1 MRPAWSGGST
11 TTRPMFGQRQ
21 RRRRRRADVSAQS
34 SDTLNRFHRQDD
46 PADGPAAATSTY
58 ASSKRHRSR
67 STGSSSTRYSPT
79 VKLRRLALSIR
90 LLISQFTTR
99 RPSRRSRG
107 LSYVASVVT
116 GIGVFFGSFYVAI
129 AFLGSPVGFRYLRR
143 RRIALYWG
151 HRPPPK
157 ITPTARRR
165 SVEEESI
172 PLLLHHVVP
181 KSNGRIHV
189 ERPTAGIDNDYRQ
202 RAGEHKM
209 DEPFVSDD
217 HHNNHNRNERES
229 SSSVDS
235 EYAFDDDHVRHK
247 RCRRVEWE
255 RYYHP
260 NCNSIHETSPS
271 ESISTRKETFQYIS
285 HGYFRDV
292 ISLTDQV
299 GEGIVMKI
307 LRMKKHDVD
316 YELMESIRVDAL
328 VMERL
333 TASPRITEIYGHCGV
348 SVFTESLPGEIEQN
362 AVPGDTRGHMKQR
375 EVDKHFGPQ
384 NNWSPELK
392 LSLALLFAEAIADLH
407 GYVGGVIVHDD
418 IQLVQFLIDSEGKM
432 KLNDFN
438 RAVVML
444 YDEERGEFCKYV
456 NGGAYGNLRSPEEW
470 WKRPL
475 NEQIDVFSFGN
486 AVYELLTGLEPF
498 YDVNDDEVVHRK
510 MKRGETAYI
519 DDRYRTRSFA
529 ESKLVELIEKCFA
542 FDPEERITIFEAAR
556 FLQEA
561 INENDKRK
569 LRGLA

>member
-1 MRPAWSGGST
+1 
-11 TTRPMFGQRQ
+11 MFGQRQ
-21 RRRRRRADVSAQS
+21 RRRRRADVSSTAPVFISPQS
-34 SDTLNRFHRQDD
+34 NADTPNSFHRQSAAD
-46 PADGPAAATSTY
+46 PAATSTY
-58 ASSKRHRSR
+58 ASSKRQRSSSAR
-67 STGSSSTRYSPT
+67 TGSTGSSSIRHSLS

-90 LLISQFTTR
+90 LLISQLTTR
-99 RPSRRSRG
+99 RPAHRSRG
-107 LSYVASVVT
+107 LSYVASVGT
-116 GIGVFFGSFYVAI
+116 AIGVFFGSFYVAI
-129 AFLGSPVGFRYLRR
+129 ATLGSPVGYKYLRR
-143 RRIALYWG
+143 QRTALYWG
-151 HRPPPK
+151 YKPPPSFKRK
-157 ITPTARRR
+157 IIPTARRR
-165 SVEEESI
+165 LIDEEPI
-172 PLLLHHVVP
+172 PLLLRHVVP
-181 KSNGRIHV
+181 KSNGRMHV
-189 ERPTAGIDNDYRQ
+189 KRPTAGIDNDDRQ
-202 RAGEHKM
+202 RARGHRSN
-209 DEPFVSDD
+209 EPFASGD
-217 HHNNHNRNERES
+217 HHNNNNNNRNERES

-235 EYAFDDDHVRHK
+235 EYAFDDDRVRHK

-271 ESISTRKETFQYIS
+271 ESTGTNTTYIS

-292 ISLTDQV
+292 ISLTDQM
-299 GEGIVMKI
+299 GEDIVMKI

-348 SVFTESLPGEIEQN
+348 SVYTESLPGEIEQN

-384 NNWSPELK
+384 NDWSPELK

-407 GYVGGVIVHDD
+407 GYFGGVIVHGD
-418 IQLVQFLIDSEGKM
+418 IQLVQFLIDSQGNM
-432 KLNDFN
+432 KLNDYN

-444 YDEERGEFCKYV
+444 YDEERGEYCKYV

-529 ESKLVELIEKCFA
+529 ESKLVQLIEKCFV
-542 FDPEERITIFEAAR
+542 FDPEERITIFEAVR

>member
-1 MRPAWSGGST
+1 
-11 TTRPMFGQRQ
+11 MFGQGQ
-21 RRRRRRADVSAQS
+21 RRRRRADVSSTAPVFISPQS
-34 SDTLNRFHRQDD
+34 NADTPNSFHRQPAAD
-46 PADGPAAATSTY
+46 PAATY
-58 ASSKRHRSR
+58 ASSKRQRSSSAR
-67 STGSSSTRYSPT
+67 NGSTGSSSTRHSLS

-90 LLISQFTTR
+90 LLISQLTTR
-99 RPSRRSRG
+99 RPAHRSRG
-107 LSYVASVVT
+107 LSYVASVGT
-116 GIGVFFGSFYVAI
+116 AIGVFFGSFYVAI
-129 AFLGSPVGFRYLRR
+129 AILGSPVGYRYLRR
-143 RRIALYWG
+143 QHTVLYWG
-151 HRPPPK
+151 NKPLSDRRRIK
-157 ITPTARRR
+157 PTARRR
-165 SVEEESI
+165 LVDEEPI
-172 PLLLHHVVP
+172 PLLLRRVVP
-181 KSNGRIHV
+181 KSNGRMHV
-189 ERPTAGIDNDYRQ
+189 KRPTAEIDNDDRQ
-202 RAGEHKM
+202 RAREHKL
-209 DEPFVSDD
+209 DEPFASGN
-217 HHNNHNRNERES
+217 HHSNNNHRNERES
-229 SSSVDS
+229 SSSMDS

-271 ESISTRKETFQYIS
+271 ESTGMNTKAFQYIS

-292 ISLTDQV
+292 IALTDQM
-299 GEGIVMKI
+299 GEDIVMKI
-307 LRMKKHDVD
+307 LRMKKHDLD
-316 YELMESIRVDAL
+316 YELMESIRVDSL

-348 SVFTESLPGEIEQN
+348 SVYTESLPGEIEQN

-384 NNWSPELK
+384 NDWSPELK

-407 GYVGGVIVHDD
+407 GYFGGVIVHDY
-418 IQLVQFLIDSEGKM
+418 IQLVQFLIDSQGNM
-432 KLNDFN
+432 KLNDYN

-444 YDEERGEFCKYV
+444 YDEERGEYCKYV

-475 NEQIDVFSFGN
+475 NEQIDVYSFGN

-529 ESKLVELIEKCFA
+529 ESKLVKLIEKCFV
-542 FDPEERITIFEAAR
+542 FDPEERITIFEAVR